1 MSDLIV
7 VSFPDQEL
15 AFELRAELAKMQK
28 AYLIDI
34 EDIVVVTRDEKGKTK
49 LHQAVNLTGAGA
61 VGGGFWGMLIGLL
74 FLNPLLGAAIGAGA
88 GALSGKFTDI
98 GINDEFMKGLAENF
112 RPGCAAVFVLVRK
125 VTADK
130 VLEGLSEFRG
140 KGKVLQTS
148 LEKDREDTLR
158 AFLEEQSVQPSA

>member
-1 MSDLIV
+1 MSDLV
-7 VSFPDQEL
+7 VVAFPEQEL

-34 EDIVVVTRDEKGKTK
+34 EDIVVATRDDNGKVK
-49 LHQAVNLTGAGA
+49 LHQAMNLTSAGA

-88 GALSGKFTDI
+88 GALSGRFTDI
-98 GINDEFMKGLAENF
+98 GINDEFMKQLAQSF
-112 RPGCAAVFVLVRK
+112 RPGCAAVFILLRK

-130 VLEGLSEFRG
+130 VLEGLAGFRG

-158 AFLEEQSVQPSA
+158 EFLEAQAQEGTA

>member
-7 VSFPDQEL
+7 ISFPDQEL

-34 EDIVVVTRDEKGKTK
+34 EDIVVATRDEKGKVK
-49 LHQAVNLTGAGA
+49 LHQAVNLTSAGA

-88 GALSGKFTDI
+88 GALSGRFTDI
-98 GINDEFMKGLAENF
+98 GINDEFMKGLAEHF
-112 RPGCAAVFVLVRK
+112 QPGCAAVFILVRK

-130 VLEGLSEFRG
+130 VLEGLSAFRG

-148 LEKDREDTLR
+148 LEKDREETLR
-158 AFLEEQSVQPSA
+158 DFLESQSGEISS

>member
-1 MSDLIV
+1 MSDLVV
-7 VSFPDQEL
+7 VSFPNQEL

-34 EDIVVVTRDEKGKTK
+34 EDIVVAIRDEKGKVK
-49 LHQAVNLTGAGA
+49 LHQAVNLTSAGA

-88 GALSGKFTDI
+88 GALSGRFTDI
-98 GINDEFMKGLAENF
+98 GINDEFMKELAEHF
-112 RPGCAAVFVLVRK
+112 QPGCAAVFILVRK

-148 LEKDREDTLR
+148 LEKDREETLR
-158 AFLEEQSVQPSA
+158 EFLESQSGESPA

>member
-1 MSDLIV
+1 
-7 VSFPDQEL
+7 
-15 AFELRAELAKMQK
+15 MQK

-34 EDIVVVTRDEKGKTK
+34 EDIVVATRDEKGKVK
-49 LHQAVNLTGAGA
+49 LHQAVNLTSAGA
-61 VGGGFWGMLIGLL
+61 VGGGFWGMLIGIL

-88 GALSGKFTDI
+88 GALSGRFSDI
-98 GINDEFMKGLAENF
+98 GINDEFMKGLAQNF
-112 RPGCAAVFVLVRK
+112 KPGCAAVFILVRK

-130 VLEGLSEFRG
+130 VLEGLSSFRG

-158 AFLEEQSVQPSA
+158 EFLEAQAQEGPA

>member
-1 MSDLIV
+1 MSDLV
-7 VSFPDQEL
+7 VVAFPEQEL

-34 EDIVVVTRDEKGKTK
+34 EDIVVATRDDNGKVK
-49 LHQAVNLTGAGA
+49 LHQAVNLTSAGA

-88 GALSGKFTDI
+88 GALSGRFTDI
-98 GINDEFMKGLAENF
+98 GINDEFMKGLAQNF
-112 RPGCAAVFVLVRK
+112 RPGCAAVFILLRK

-130 VLEGLSEFRG
+130 VLEGLSSFRG

-158 AFLEEQSVQPSA
+158 EFLETQAQEGAA

>member
-1 MSDLIV
+1 MSDLV
-7 VSFPDQEL
+7 VVAFPEQEL

-34 EDIVVVTRDEKGKTK
+34 EDIVVATRDDNGKVK
-49 LHQAVNLTGAGA
+49 LHQAMNLTSAGA
-61 VGGGFWGMLIGLL
+61 VGGGFWGMLIGLV

-88 GALSGKFTDI
+88 GALSGRFTDI
-98 GINDEFMKGLAENF
+98 GINDEFMKQLAQSF
-112 RPGCAAVFVLVRK
+112 RPGCAAVFILLRK

-130 VLEGLSEFRG
+130 VLEGLADFRG

-158 AFLEEQSVQPSA
+158 EFLEGQAQEGTA

>member
-1 MSDLIV
+1 MSDLV
-7 VSFPDQEL
+7 VVAFPEQEL

-34 EDIVVVTRDEKGKTK
+34 EDIVVATRDDNGKVK
-49 LHQAVNLTGAGA
+49 LHQAMNLTSAGA

-88 GALSGKFTDI
+88 GALSGRFTDI
-98 GINDEFMKGLAENF
+98 GINDEFMKQLAQSF
-112 RPGCAAVFVLVRK
+112 RPGCAAVFILLRK

-130 VLEGLSEFRG
+130 VLEGLADFRG

-158 AFLEEQSVQPSA
+158 EFLEGQAQEGAA

>member
-1 MSDLIV
+1 MSDLV
-7 VSFPDQEL
+7 VVAFPDQEL

-34 EDIVVVTRDEKGKTK
+34 EDIVVVTRDEKGKVK
-49 LHQAVNLTGAGA
+49 LHQAVNLTSAGA
-61 VGGGFWGMLIGLL
+61 VGGGFWGMLIGML

-88 GALSGKFTDI
+88 GALSGRFTDI
-98 GINDEFMKGLAENF
+98 GINDEFMKDLAKNF
-112 RPGCAAVFVLVRK
+112 QPGCSAVFILVRK
-125 VTADK
+125 VTGDK

-148 LEKDREDTLR
+148 LEKDRENTLR
-158 AFLEEQSVQPSA
+158 EFLESQAGEASA

>member
-1 MSDLIV
+1 
-7 VSFPDQEL
+7 
-15 AFELRAELAKMQK
+15 ELRAELAKMQK
-28 AYLIDI
+28 SYLIDI
-34 EDIVVVTRDEKGKTK
+34 EDIVVATRDEKGKVK
-49 LHQAVNLTGAGA
+49 LHQAVNLTSAGA

-98 GINDEFMKGLAENF
+98 GINDEFMKGLAEHF
-112 RPGCAAVFVLVRK
+112 QPGCAAVFVLVRK

-158 AFLEEQSVQPSA
+158 AFLEDQSLETSA

>member
-7 VSFPDQEL
+7 VSFPEEHL

-28 AYLIDI
+28 AYLIDM
-34 EDIVVVTRDEKGKTK
+34 EDVVVVTKDDAGKVK
-49 LHQAVNLTGAGA
+49 LHQAVNLSAVGA
-61 VGGGFWGMLIGLL
+61 VGGGFWGMLIGLV

-88 GALSGKFTDI
+88 GALSGKFSDI
-98 GINDEFMKGLAENF
+98 GIDDDFMQGLAQNF
-112 RPGCAAVFVLVRK
+112 QPGCSAVFILVRK

-130 VLEGLSEFRG
+130 VLEGLAGFKG

-148 LEKDREDTLR
+148 LEKDREESLK
-158 AFLEEQSVQPSA
+158 AFLEGAS